1 MRVFCKKINRNFQ
14 ILFHS
19 IKLTDNRIFNMKIIK
34 FEEIIDVFILDFGVI
49 AIEKLAPKKAPSTD
63 LLWGKIFQKALKT
76 ALKSLS

>member
-1 MRVFCKKINRNFQ
+1 MIFHKNDEKCGSFVKKINRNFQ

-49 AIEKLAPKKAPSTD
+49 AIEKLAPKKALTFC
-63 LLWGKIFQKALKT
+63 GVKFFKKH
-76 ALKSLS
+76 